1 MQASFDFSDATVLI
15 TGASGTL
22 GSGIARAFAQAG
34 ARLILHGHNSA
45 AALENLRVSLPQ
57 PEKHCCIVADV
68 ASNAEIQRAMKAVE
82 AFCGDEGLRVLVNNA
97 GIYPTELLETIDEV
111 AWNNV
116 IEINLSAVHRFTR
129 HALPLFSVGSSIIN
143 IATIEALAPVHGHAH
158 YAAAKAG
165 VIRYTEACALE
176 LGPKGVRAN
185 CVSPGLIDHPGL
197 AEAWPEGYGRY
208 CRAAPLGRPGRP
220 DEVASVCLFLAS
232 DAASWLTGA
241 NIVVDGGLHSV
252 LAYDPFVGA

>member
-1 MQASFDFSDATVLI
+1 MQASFDFSGATVLV

-34 ARLILHGHNSA
+34 ARLILHGHNSLV
-45 AALENLRVSLPQ
+45 ALESLRASLPD
-57 PEKHCCIVADV
+57 PEKHCCMVADV
-68 ASNAEIQRAMKAVE
+68 ASDAEVQRAMKNVE
-82 AFCGDEGLRVLVNNA
+82 AFCGNRGLSVLINNA
-97 GIYPTELLETIDEV
+97 GIYPTESLETIDEA
-111 AWNNV
+111 AWNKV
-116 IEINLSAVHRFTR
+116 VEINLSAVHRFTR
-129 HALPLFSVGSSIIN
+129 HTLSFLSIGASIIN

-176 LGPKGVRAN
+176 LGPKGIRAN

-197 AEAWPEGYGRY
+197 AQAWPEGYGRY

-220 DEVASVCLFLAS
+220 EEVANVCLFLAS
-232 DAASWLTGA
+232 NAASWLTGA